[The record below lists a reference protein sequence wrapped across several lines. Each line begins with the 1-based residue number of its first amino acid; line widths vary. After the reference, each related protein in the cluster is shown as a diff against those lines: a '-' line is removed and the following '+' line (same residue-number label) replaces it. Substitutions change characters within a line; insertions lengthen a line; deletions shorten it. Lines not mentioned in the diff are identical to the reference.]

1 MLNEIWAAYAAAIVL
16 GAAHALEVDHMVA
29 VSAFIGGNPRLA
41 PAVGFGV
48 RWGIGHSVA
57 VFVVGGLLAWSGL
70 TLPDSAQRWL
80 ELAVGLA
87 LVGVGAWAWFN
98 ARRLHVH
105 APAEHGS
112 HGHLHAHVPG
122 VTAHHHNPEHGHA
135 HMLTLMGAV
144 HGLAGTAPV
153 VALVPVTLLPS
164 VGAALG
170 YLLAF
175 GIGTTVG
182 MGAYAGLASLAVGR
196 AAASSLRLARSLA
209 YGTALLSM
217 AVGLWWLVRVTTA

>member
-1 MLNEIWAAYAAAIVL
+1 MLSEIWAAYAAAFVL

-41 PAVGFGV
+41 PAVVFGV

-57 VFVVGGLLAWSGL
+57 VFVAGGLLAWSGL
-70 TLPDSAQRWL
+70 TVPDSAQRWL
-80 ELAVGLA
+80 EFGVGLA

-122 VTAHHHNPEHGHA
+122 VTVHHHHGREHGHA
-135 HMLTLMGAV
+135 HMLTLIGAV
-144 HGLAGTAPV
+144 HGLAGTAPI
-153 VALVPVTLLPS
+153 VALVPVTLMPGF
-164 VGAALG
+164 GAALG

-175 GIGTTVG
+175 GIGTTLG
-182 MGAYAGLASLAVGR
+182 MGAYAGLASLAVGP
-196 AAASSLRLARSLA
+196 ATSSLRVARALA

-217 AVGLWWLVRVTTA
+217 AVGGWWLVRFVSV